1 MNLNAKELKTL
12 NNLKNETITKLIFT
26 SKLLLAQIGILKLNN
41 PLVLPPYSLHTQS
54 YGAES
59 VFGWV
64 KKDGFIRT
72 QIRQRKN
79 AFFKVGKRLHENF
92 ELRLILFVFYIVS
105 MIFEMIKVE

>member
-12 NNLKNETITKLIFT
+12 NNWKNETITKLIFT
-26 SKLLLAQIGILKLNN
+26 SKLLLAQIGILKLN

-64 KKDGFIRT
+64 KRDGFIRT